1 MVKKTL
7 QQLLNKQLY
16 KSTYSRAFFTLYG
29 VVIKEITQ
37 AFRQF
42 FTWRYPVRS
51 LLRTFLIIIS
61 ALSRLFL
68 GRSVKFSFAFT
79 GEDRLLEG
87 IIKPLITHKG
97 FYVEVGCNHPVFLSN
112 TYGFYRKGWRG
123 VCVDANAQMIKRF
136 AYYRP
141 KDVAVAALVSD
152 LDEKRDFYVVQNN
165 VLSTTEIDNIDV
177 VEQEGLSYEKTQLET
192 RSLTKIL
199 DDCKV
204 TQQIDL
210 LSVDAEEHDLHV
222 LKSLDFSRYAPTVI
236 IVEDETF
243 NFLNPTKNEIYQF
256 VINQGYELVGFVLT
270 NLYFKKL

>member
-51 LLRTFLIIIS
+51 LLRTFSIIIS

-87 IIKPLITHKG
+87 IIKPLITHQG

-123 VCVDANAQMIKRF
+123 VCVDANAQMINKF

-141 KDVAVAALVSD
+141 KDIAVAALVSD

-177 VEQEGLSYEKTQLET
+177 VEQEGLSYEKKQLET

-199 DDCKV
+199 DDCKI

-210 LSVDAEEHDLHV
+210 
-222 LKSLDFSRYAPTVI
+222 SLI
-236 IVEDETF
+236 HI
-243 NFLNPTKNEIYQF
+243 
-256 VINQGYELVGFVLT
+256 
-270 NLYFKKL
+270 